1 MFNSFIMTEHWLKQ
15 PKIQPCHITVERHT
29 MKMHQPTANM
39 PFQTGTEIKLDQV
52 KYTYPYLAAFI
63 NTEHW
68 LKQPRMLYPANFV
81 C

>member
-1 MFNSFIMTEHWLKQ
+1 MSTTFIMTEHWLKQ

-52 KYTYPYLAAFI
+52 KYTYQFLTAFI
-63 NTEHW
+63 MIELW
-68 LKQPRMLYPANFV
+68 LKKAKNAAQANS